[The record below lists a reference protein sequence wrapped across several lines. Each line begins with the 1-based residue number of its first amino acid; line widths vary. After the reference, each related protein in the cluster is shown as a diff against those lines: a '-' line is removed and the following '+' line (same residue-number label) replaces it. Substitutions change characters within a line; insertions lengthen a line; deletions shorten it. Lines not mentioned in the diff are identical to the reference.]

1 MMKKVNTVLR
11 NARQVLVVGGVL
23 VASWACAQP
32 VLASDSMP
40 AASQLQQRNGQVND
54 ILQALS
60 VQLGALPDS
69 HLRANELALSLHKLG
84 SAELAKAADFG
95 DLPTLQAYVAQAL
108 RAGAVTSK
116 SLGDSNNMVFVPMT
130 PCRIADS
137 RLANQKLTANSVRGY
152 YSYSAPGQGGNPCA
166 SNPILPAGTASA
178 LAMTVTAT
186 QATAGGWLTVT
197 PDGSVGASSALNFQP
212 GVDIANS
219 TVVQTSGNASS
230 SDFYISAAADV
241 HVIVDL
247 LGYYAASEPA
257 ALECTTVSG
266 SPVNV
271 ALLATVTAA
280 APSCA
285 AGYTQTA
292 TFCQSSNNAPEVR
305 NVMPSGCTYYGALV
319 GDVTASSRCCRVPG
333 GR

>member
-1 MMKKVNTVLR
+1 MMRLNTVPR
-11 NARQVLVVGGVL
+11 RARQVVAGGVL
-23 VASWACAQP
+23 IALMSLAPQPVIAGDSAQVASL
-32 VLASDSMP
+32 V
-40 AASQLQQRNGQVND
+40 QQRSARVND
-54 ILQALS
+54 ILQAMS
-60 VQLGALPDS
+60 GQLNALPDPL
-69 HLRANELALSLHKLG
+69 LRANELALSLHKLG

-95 DLPTLQAYVAQAL
+95 DLKALQGHVAQAL
-108 RAGAVTSK
+108 RSGPVVSK

-137 RLANQKLTANSVRGY
+137 RAANNKLMASSVRGY

-186 QATAGGWLTVT
+186 QATAGGWLTVS
-197 PDGSVGASSALNFQP
+197 PDGSVGTSSALNFQP
-212 GVDIANS
+212 GMDIASS
-219 TVVQTSGNASS
+219 TVVQTSGNASA

-241 HVIVDL
+241 HVVVDL
-247 LGYYAASEPA
+247 LGYYAPSEPA

-271 ALLATVTAA
+271 ALLSTVTAP

-292 TFCQSSNNAPEVR
+292 TFCQSNNNAPEVR
-305 NVMPSGCTYYGALV
+305 NVTPSGCTYYGALV